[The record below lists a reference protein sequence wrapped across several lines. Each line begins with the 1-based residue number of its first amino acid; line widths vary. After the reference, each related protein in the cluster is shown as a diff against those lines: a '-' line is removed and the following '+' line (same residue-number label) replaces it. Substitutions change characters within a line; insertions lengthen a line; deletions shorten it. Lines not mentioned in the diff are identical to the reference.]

1 MMRMQARKAAYRRT
15 MLAGRVWW
23 DRAWTLVRVESSEM
37 GTWLLCV
44 LMYFA
49 EAVALGGWLHSTRQL
64 NIVKQ
69 K

>member
-1 MMRMQARKAAYRRT
+1 